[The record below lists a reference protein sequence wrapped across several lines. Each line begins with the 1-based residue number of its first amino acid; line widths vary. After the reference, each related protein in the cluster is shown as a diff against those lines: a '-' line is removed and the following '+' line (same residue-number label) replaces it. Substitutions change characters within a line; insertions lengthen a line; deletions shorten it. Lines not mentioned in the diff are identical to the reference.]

1 MLKIIVHGFLSGL
14 GFLLA
19 ALAIAAVTVH
29 PILLCKLAVIP
40 AVLFAV
46 YWQRRRGDDVR
57 RGLIALRTSLRQR
70 HD

>member
-19 ALAIAAVTVH
+19 ALAIATVTVH

-46 YWQRRRGDDVR
+46 YWRRRRADDIR
-57 RGLIALRTSLRQR
+57 RALIALRALKRG
-70 HD
+70 

>member
-19 ALAIAAVTVH
+19 ALAIAAVIAH
-29 PILLCKLAVIP
+29 PILLCKLAFIP

-57 RGLIALRTSLRQR
+57 RGLTALRALKR
-70 HD
+70 D

>member
-1 MLKIIVHGFLSGL
+1 MLKIVVHGFLGGL

-46 YWQRRRGDDVR
+46 YWRRRHGIDIR
-57 RGLIALRTSLRQR
+57 RGVTAICTSRRRQR
-70 HD
+70 D

>member
-46 YWQRRRGDDVR
+46 YWRRRRGDDVR
-57 RGLIALRTSLRQR
+57 RELTALRTSLGQR

>member
-1 MLKIIVHGFLSGL
+1 MLKIIVHGFLGGL

-19 ALAIAAVTVH
+19 ALAIAVVTTH

-46 YWQRRRGDDVR
+46 YWQRRRGDDLR
-57 RGLIALRTSLRQR
+57 KGLTALRTLKR
-70 HD
+70 D